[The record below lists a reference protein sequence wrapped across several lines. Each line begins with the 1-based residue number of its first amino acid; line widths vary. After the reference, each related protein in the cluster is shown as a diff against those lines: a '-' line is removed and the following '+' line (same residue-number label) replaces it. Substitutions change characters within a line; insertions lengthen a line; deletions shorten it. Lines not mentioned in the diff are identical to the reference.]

1 MPGPASAPSEQE
13 ALFFIT
19 FAGAKHVPDHH
30 RAARQVTLFTI
41 HRPDRKNAICKDTA
55 LELQAGFAE
64 FDASDQRVAVI
75 TGSGNDAFSS
85 GADVSNLPELW
96 RCIPGS
102 GFTTDKPIIA
112 ATAGW
117 VVGGAM
123 VLTMM
128 CDLIVAAENTRF
140 SYPEARLGFTG
151 GMIAGLAA
159 RIPHKAAMDLMLL
172 GRPMDARRAHGI
184 GLVSDVVAT
193 GKQVEVAMQQAQT
206 LAASAPWCWPR
217 SSGSSIST
225 CCPRARPKPCP
236 RRCASSTWCARAPTP
251 RRAWLRSGKSAL
263 QVYGSLTFGLRDQH
277 ATEVGRPRR

>member
-1 MPGPASAPSEQE
+1 MAQITIEQH
-13 ALFFIT
+13 
-19 FAGAKHVPDHH
+19 GK
-30 RAARQVTLFTI
+30 VTLFTI
-41 HRPDRKNAICKDTA
+41 NRPARKNAICKDTA
-55 LELQAGFAE
+55 LELQAGFE
-64 FDASDQRVAVI
+64 DFDASEQRVAVI

-159 RIPHKAAMDLMLL
+159 RIPHKAAMDLILL
-172 GRPMDARRAHGI
+172 GRPMDAQRAHGI
-184 GLVSDVVAT
+184 GLVSDVVTT
-193 GKQVEVAMQQAQT
+193 GKQVEIAMEQAQT
-206 LAASAPWCWPR
+206 LAASAPLVLTTLKRFVNQHVLPKSPR
-217 SSGSSIST
+217 LSNLAGHVGDQ
-225 CCPRARPKPCP
+225 RAGIQCG
-236 RRCASSTWCARAPTP
+236 A
-251 RRAWLRSGKSAL
+251 
-263 QVYGSLTFGLRDQH
+263 Q
-277 ATEVGRPRR
+277 

>member
-1 MPGPASAPSEQE
+1 MAQ
-13 ALFFIT
+13 IT
-19 FAGAKHVPDHH
+19 IEHH
-30 RAARQVTLFTI
+30 GKVTLFTI
-41 HRPDRKNAICKDTA
+41 NRPARKNAICKDTA

-64 FDASDQRVAVI
+64 FDASEQRVAVI
-75 TGSGNDAFSS
+75 TGAGNDAFSS

-151 GMIAGLAA
+151 GMIAS
-159 RIPHKAAMDLMLL
+159 I
-172 GRPMDARRAHGI
+172 
-184 GLVSDVVAT
+184 VVA
-193 GKQVEVAMQQAQT
+193 
-206 LAASAPWCWPR
+206 PYPR
-217 SSGSSIST
+217 SSNSLRAAAITAALASRVRACPRPAPCPCCFVVGSSLDT
-225 CCPRARPKPCP
+225 
-236 RRCASSTWCARAPTP
+236 SSTVRHSQFESVT
-251 RRAWLRSGKSAL
+251 LI
-263 QVYGSLTFGLRDQH
+263 
-277 ATEVGRPRR
+277 

>member
-1 MPGPASAPSEQE
+1 MAQ
-13 ALFFIT
+13 IT
-19 FAGAKHVPDHH
+19 IEHH
-30 RAARQVTLFTI
+30 GKVTLFTI
-41 HRPDRKNAICKDTA
+41 NRPARKNAICKDTA
-55 LELQAGFAE
+55 LELQAGFVE
-64 FDASDQRVAVI
+64 FDASEQRVAVI
-75 TGSGNDAFSS
+75 TGTGSDAFSS

-128 CDLIVAAENTRF
+128 CDLLVAADNTRF

-172 GRPMDARRAHGI
+172 GRTMGAQRAYEV
-184 GLVSDVVAT
+184 GLASDVVPLGQQLET
-193 GKQVEVAMQQAQT
+193 AMQQAQT
-206 LAASAPWCWPR
+206 LA
-217 SSGSSIST
+217 SSSPLVLQTLKRFVNQQVLAKSPAEMMAETMRQLNVVRDSDDFNEGMAAFRDKRQ
-225 CCPRARPKPCP
+225 PVY
-236 RRCASSTWCARAPTP
+236 
-251 RRAWLRSGKSAL
+251 SG
-263 QVYGSLTFGLRDQH
+263 R
-277 ATEVGRPRR
+277 

>member
-1 MPGPASAPSEQE
+1 MAQ
-13 ALFFIT
+13 IT
-19 FAGAKHVPDHH
+19 IEHH
-30 RAARQVTLFTI
+30 GKVTLFTI
-41 HRPDRKNAICKDTA
+41 NRPARKNAICKDTA

-64 FDASDQRVAVI
+64 FDASQQRVAVI

-128 CDLIVAAENTRF
+128 CDLLVAADNTRF

-159 RIPHKAAMDLMLL
+159 RIPHKAAMDIMLL
-172 GRPMDARRAHGI
+172 GRTMGAQRAYDV
-184 GLVSDVVAT
+184 GLASDVVPLGQQLET
-193 GKQVEVAMQQAQT
+193 AMQQAQT
-206 LAASAPWCWPR
+206 LAD
-217 SSGSSIST
+217 SSPLVLQTIK
-225 CCPRARPKPCP
+225 RFVNQQVLA
-236 RRCASSTWCARAPTP
+236 
-251 RRAWLRSGKSAL
+251 KSPAEMMAETMRQL
-263 QVYGSLTFGLRDQH
+263 NVVRDSDDFNEGMAAFREKRQPVYG
-277 ATEVGRPRR
+277 GR

>member
-1 MPGPASAPSEQE
+1 MAQITIEQH
-13 ALFFIT
+13 
-19 FAGAKHVPDHH
+19 GK
-30 RAARQVTLFTI
+30 VTLFTI
-41 HRPDRKNAICKDTA
+41 NRPARKNAICKDTA

-64 FDASDQRVAVI
+64 FDASEQRVAVI
-75 TGSGNDAFSS
+75 TGTGNDAFSS

-172 GRPMDARRAHGI
+172 GRPMSAERAHGI
-184 GLVSDVVAT
+184 GLVSDVVPT
-193 GKQVEVAMQQAQT
+193 GKQVEVAMEQAQT
-206 LAASAPWCWPR
+206 LAASAPLVLATLKR
-217 SSGSSIST
+217 FVNQHVL
-225 CCPRARPKPCP
+225 PKSPSEAMSETM
-236 RRCASSTWCARAPTP
+236 RQLNVVRESADTKEGMAAFREKRAPAYT
-251 RRAWLRSGKSAL
+251 G
-263 QVYGSLTFGLRDQH
+263 H
-277 ATEVGRPRR
+277 